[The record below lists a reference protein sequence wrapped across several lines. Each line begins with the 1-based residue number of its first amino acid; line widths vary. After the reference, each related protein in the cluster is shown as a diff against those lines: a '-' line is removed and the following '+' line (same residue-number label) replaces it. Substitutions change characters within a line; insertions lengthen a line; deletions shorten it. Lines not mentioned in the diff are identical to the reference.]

1 MSRAMR
7 CAAAALLL
15 AYAPLAAQQTRTN
28 SEWFG
33 PTQIVKEGVTFSVQ
47 ASVGVE
53 WNPSAR
59 EGLFG
64 ENNIHVT
71 LGIIRATHPSEILFN
86 GKVYDQYS
94 FGGELR
100 SYFNALQVDWL
111 SMSTTLS
118 GVRNCVPFSDA
129 VWSRSETVT
138 RFCGAGQNVGF
149 SSYRIS
155 DIGVSGLNALREA
168 IRRLEREEAD
178 KERERAAEA
187 RRDSIERADRARRDS
202 VEQARDR
209 AQRASADS
217 AQRAEWARR
226 DSIRDASLSEA
237 ERQRRRDE
245 FVRDSTRRAREDSPE
260 VRRRREA
267 TQRAQED
274 YMRARARYLAQLCTR
289 ADLAYRSGNH
299 IDAVEMYGE
308 IRQAGPYASS
318 CYGIAQRRI
327 SDASMTLMANSAASL
342 ISAVGQAFGVEA
354 GFMVSSFPLPRDDLA
369 GVAAGLTV
377 GKGVYYAD
385 FMIGNAIF
393 APILSALNPVEPDF
407 SAIGCTGPFGNDYY
421 GNPCSA
427 YYNQIQTESRYRVN
441 GALTLGIVA
450 PKGIENQIYP
460 TVNLSYVSTDDGNL
474 LVPAIG
480 FIWTNHRPVRH
491 GRYGDL
497 YGGGGFRFAATM
509 HQGNV
514 GLQIGVTTSW

>member
-1 MSRAMR
+1 V
-7 CAAAALLL
+7 
-15 AYAPLAAQQTRTN
+15 RTL
-28 SEWFG
+28 
-33 PTQIVKEGVTFSVQ
+33 
-47 ASVGVE
+47 VGVE
-53 WNPSAR
+53 WNPSASD
-59 EGLFG
+59 GLFG

-71 LGIIRATHPSEILFN
+71 LRTIQASHNAEILFN
-86 GKVYDQYS
+86 GKLYDQYS

-100 SYFNALQVDWL
+100 TYFGNLRVNWV
-111 SMSTTLS
+111 TLGTGLT
-118 GVRNCVPFSDA
+118 GVRNCTRFSDA
-129 VWSRSETVT
+129 VWSEGERVT

-149 SSYRIS
+149 GDWRIS
-155 DIGVSGLNALREA
+155 DIGVSGLEELRNA

-178 KERERAAEA
+178 KERERLEEA
-187 RRDSIERADRARRDS
+187 RKDSIERVERVRRDS
-202 VEQARDR
+202 LERAREQERL
-209 AQRASADS
+209 ASADS
-217 AQRAEWARR
+217 ARRADYARQ
-226 DSIRDASLSEA
+226 DSIRQASLSEA

-245 FVRDSTRRAREDSPE
+245 FVRRAREDSPE

-480 FIWTNHRPVRH
+480 FIWTTNRTVTH
-491 GRYGDL
+491 GRYGEL

-514 GLQIGVTTSW
+514 GLQVGVSTSW